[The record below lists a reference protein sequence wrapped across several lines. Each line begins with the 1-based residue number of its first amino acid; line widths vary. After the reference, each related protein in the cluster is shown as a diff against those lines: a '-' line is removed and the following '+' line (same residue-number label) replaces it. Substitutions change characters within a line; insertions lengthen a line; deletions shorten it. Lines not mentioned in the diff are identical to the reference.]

1 MLNAQPLKAV
11 RWITPSIFQA
21 QDGSVVDEWTLCQK
35 VKNAGDI
42 LKKHWDSW
50 VTLDDFK
57 RIKSA
62 GFNTVRI
69 PVGCKFIIAEV
80 QKGQNLC

>member
-1 MLNAQPLKAV
+1 MIIAHRL

-21 QDGSVVDEWTLCQK
+21 QDGSVVDEWTLTQK
-35 VKNAGDI
+35 VPNAESI

-50 VTLDDFK
+50 VTIGDFQK
-57 RIKSA
+57 IKGA

-69 PVGCKFIIAEV
+69 PIGCE
-80 QKGQNLC
+80 